1 MENELNN
8 FEMNLI
14 NTENEEDN
22 NDDNDNN
29 DNNDNDNDNNNN
41 DNKNNNNI
49 FKLDYE
55 SQNVDNNKYFIKWKR
70 LMLEKL
76 GNNAKLIRCSKDK
89 ILFFI
94 SYDEYKDI
102 LKKKNYLLN
111 CPNGHYICRFGK
123 YSFYNKSDSFCCK
136 RRSFSKAIFNFK
148 DKIDGFDFFIFLPG
162 INFLALSVGF
172 NYILFYR
179 VSTKKSKKNGNL
191 ENIEDNKIE
200 LIEKFHMFIVVPL
213 YTIIYFI
220 LDSYFLIIL
229 FIISIPF
236 KFYPIRYI
244 FNISQGD
251 FYID

>member
-14 NTENEEDN
+14 NKENEE
-22 NDDNDNN
+22 DNDNN
-29 DNNDNDNDNNNN
+29 DNDNNNDNNNN

-76 GNNAKLIRCSKDK
+76 GNNAKLLRCSKDK

-94 SYDEYKDI
+94 SYDEYKDN
-102 LKKKNYLLN
+102 LKKQNYLLN
-111 CPNGHYICRFGK
+111 CPYGHYIWHFCK
-123 YSFYNKSDSFCCK
+123 YSFYNESDSFCCK

-148 DKIDGFDFFIFLPG
+148 DNKNIGFDFFPFLPG
-162 INFLALSVGF
+162 INILSLSVGF
-172 NYILFYR
+172 NDILLYR
-179 VSTKKSKKNGNL
+179 VSTKKSKKNGKL
-191 ENIEDNKIE
+191 ENIEGNKMD
-200 LIEKFHMFIVVPL
+200 LISNLFLYIVAPL

-220 LDSYFLIIL
+220 FDINFLIIL

-236 KFYPIRYI
+236 KFYPIRYFMNI
-244 FNISQGD
+244 FESNFQ
-251 FYID
+251 YIK